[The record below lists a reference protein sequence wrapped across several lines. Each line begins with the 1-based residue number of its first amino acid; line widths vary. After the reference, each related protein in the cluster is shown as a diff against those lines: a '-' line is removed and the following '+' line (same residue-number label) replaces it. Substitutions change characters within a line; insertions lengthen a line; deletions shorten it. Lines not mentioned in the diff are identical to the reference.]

1 MKIRNSQSIFK
12 YYFEWVIKCRMSCK
26 FVGGL
31 LYPFFTWIQ
40 NQILVSRVFRE
51 TFTPLKSSESWIWEL
66 KLECNMF
73 IFLYFFSTVSRN
85 GIWIENK
92 ISVRMHYVCGTRL
105 EWNWSEKFFTPLLFT
120 SFLPHIIKMII
131 PFLSGALCTVFG
143 SVLSILS
150 NLTLLNLINIL

>member
-12 YYFEWVIKCRMSCK
+12 YYFEWVVKCRMSCK

-51 TFTPLKSSESWIWEL
+51 TFMPLKSSESWIWEL
-66 KLECNMF
+66 KLECNMV
-73 IFLYFFSTVSRN
+73 IFLYFFRRVSRN

-92 ISVRMHYVCGTRL
+92 IKSVCTMCVGPDSNEIEL
-105 EWNWSEKFFTPLLFT
+105 K
-120 SFLPHIIKMII
+120 SFLP
-131 PFLSGALCTVFG
+131 PFCSLVFCP
-143 SVLSILS
+143 
-150 NLTLLNLINIL
+150 TLLRWLYRSYRGRFVQYLGQYWVYWVIWLYWI